1 MSDPRPPRLHAVVA
15 HPDDETFGCGGL
27 LLHARAVGFDT
38 YVTCAT
44 RGEAGEDPDGRAGAE
59 LGAVRAAEL
68 RAAADLLGVTGVD
81 LLDFADSGMA
91 GPAGP
96 ETLVGARPADVVGAI
111 TNSLRRTNPDVV
123 ITLDASDGHRDHE
136 QIRELTLQAAAEAGV
151 EVIYLSCLPQSLMQ
165 RWIDRMR
172 ESAPDKQHL
181 GEEIPLLGTPDA
193 EISTMVDVRE
203 HRAQLA
209 VAMAA
214 HASQDSP
221 YDALPDDLR
230 NAFLDTARARRVV
243 PAWDGTTHEH
253 TLPLPLIEQD
263 PTR

>member
-1 MSDPRPPRLHAVVA
+1 MVVA

-27 LLHARAVGFDT
+27 LLHARAVGFET

-44 RGEAGEDPDGRAGAE
+44 RGEAGEDPAGRSGAE

-68 RAAADLLGVTGVD
+68 RAAADLLGVSGVD
-81 LLDFADSGMA
+81 LLDFTDSGMT
-91 GPAGP
+91 GPADP
-96 ETLVGARPADVVGAI
+96 ATLVGAEPADVVAAI
-111 TNSLRRTNPDVV
+111 VSSLRRTNPDVV
-123 ITLDASDGHRDHE
+123 VTLDASDGHRDHE
-136 QIRELTLQAAAEAGV
+136 QVRDLTLQAAAEAGV
-151 EVIYLSCLPQSLMQ
+151 EVVYLSCLAQSLMQ

-172 ESAPDKQHL
+172 EAAPDKQHL
-181 GEEIPLLGTPDA
+181 ADEIPLLGTPDA
-193 EISTMVDVRE
+193 EISALVDVRE

-230 NAFLDTARARRVV
+230 DAFLDTARARRVV
-243 PAWDGTTHEH
+243 PAWDGTTIEH
-253 TLPLPLIEQD
+253 TL
-263 PTR
+263 RASR

>member
-44 RGEAGEDPDGRAGAE
+44 RGEAGEDPDGRTGAE

-68 RAAADLLGVTGVD
+68 RAAADLLGVSGVD

-91 GPAGP
+91 GPA
-96 ETLVGARPADVVGAI
+96 ESDTLVGARPADVVAAI
-111 TNSLRRTNPDVV
+111 ASSLRQTNPDVV
-123 ITLDASDGHRDHE
+123 LTLDASDGHRDHE
-136 QIRELTLQAAAEAGV
+136 QIRDLTLQAATEVGV
-151 EVIYLSCLPQSLMQ
+151 AIVYLSCLPQSLMQ
-165 RWIDRMR
+165 RWIERMR
-172 ESAPDKQHL
+172 EAAPDKQHL
-181 GEEIPLLGTPDA
+181 ADDIPLLGTPDA
-193 EISTMVDVRE
+193 EISTLVDVRE

-209 VAMAA
+209 LAMAA

-230 NAFLDTARARRVV
+230 DAFLDTARALRVV
-243 PAWDGTTHEH
+243 PSWDGQTYEH
-253 TLPLPLIEQD
+253 TLRTSL
-263 PTR
+263 